1 MRTPEEWEA
10 IMASAARQVQAEM
23 FKAGYTTY
31 LDPDLD
37 DRLVREY
44 LDGRREFIAYL
55 APEYS
60 CVVLGVAPPVA
71 PVLARIPCLGSA

>member
-1 MRTPEEWEA
+1 
-10 IMASAARQVQAEM
+10 MASAARQVQAEM